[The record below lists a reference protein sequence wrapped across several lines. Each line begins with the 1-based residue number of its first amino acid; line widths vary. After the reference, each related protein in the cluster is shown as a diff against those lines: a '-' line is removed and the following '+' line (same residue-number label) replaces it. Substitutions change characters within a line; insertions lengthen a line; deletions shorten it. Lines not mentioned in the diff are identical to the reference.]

1 MGSSSI
7 GLSLSG
13 GGYRASAFHLGTLQ
27 KLDELGILPEI
38 SVLSTI
44 SGGSITGAAYAVS
57 KKNYGDFQNEMIQII
72 STKDLIRSALLSGTG
87 LQTIIFFAVF
97 IGVAG
102 WVLYTPYPWVSFLV
116 LALMFFIFF
125 RYQFHIFPVSREIEK
140 LYAKYFTENLKLGEL
155 KVPFRFVI
163 GSTNLQTARPFVFSK
178 EYMGDSA
185 YDYLDRPVHFKP
197 EAFPIAKAVMASS
210 CVPFAFSPVAIPDEY
225 FSDPSLYSTVDP
237 VIVDG
242 GVYDNQ
248 GIHKLVQSGR
258 FSSEVVITSDAGN
271 KLSFTGRYPNMISIA
286 VRSMNVFMARIKNA
300 QMISDIYENHYKD
313 KREIAF
319 LSLGWDADDCIPG
332 FIKNLKAGNIPSSV
346 ITSHALRD
354 EWIRSPDDYKV
365 EITDHLKAKIKYA
378 DIKIPTEDEVKIAR
392 NVGTNLTALKISQ
405 INALIK
411 QASCLTEIQV
421 KLYCPSIVKS

>member
-1 MGSSSI
+1 MASSGI

-44 SGGSITGAAYAVS
+44 SGGSITGAAYAVTTI
-57 KKNYGDFQNEMIQII
+57 NYADFHNDMIRKI
-72 STKDLIRSALLSGTG
+72 STKDLIRSALFSVTG
-87 LQTIIFFAVF
+87 LQTLIFFAVF
-97 IGVAG
+97 IGAAA
-102 WVLYTPYPWVSFLV
+102 WLLYTPYPWVSFLV
-116 LALMFFIFF
+116 LALMFYVFL

-140 LYAKYFTENLKLGEL
+140 LYAKHFTENLTVGDVKA
-155 KVPFRFVI
+155 PFRFVI

-185 YDYLDRPVHFKP
+185 YDFLERPVHFKP
-197 EAFPIAKAVMASS
+197 ESFPLAKAVMASS
-210 CVPFAFSPVAIPDEY
+210 CVPFAFSPVSIPKEY
-225 FSDPSLYSTVDP
+225 FLDPSLYSTVDP

-258 FSSEVVITSDAGN
+258 FSSDVVITSDAGN
-271 KLSFTGRYPNMISIA
+271 KLSFNGSYPNMISIA

-300 QMISDIYENHYKD
+300 QMVSDIYDNHYKD
-313 KREIAF
+313 KREIAY
-319 LSLGWDADDCIPG
+319 LSLGWNAEDCIPG

-346 ITSHALRD
+346 IASHALKD
-354 EWIRSPDDYKV
+354 EWVRSPDDYKA
-365 EITDHLKAKIKYA
+365 EITDHLKTKIKYA

-392 NVGTNLTALKISQ
+392 NVGTNLTALKIPQ

-421 KLYCPSIVKS
+421 KLYCPSLIK